1 MHINIFVEKCR
12 VFVFMQANKNKITKP
27 KCLNAFFPVLPW
39 FSGLET
45 SMSLNLH
52 LIGRNSLLTNC

>member
-1 MHINIFVEKCR
+1 
-12 VFVFMQANKNKITKP
+12 MQSFCFHASKQKITKP
-27 KCLNAFFPVLPW
+27 KCLNAFLPALPW

-52 LIGRNSLLTNC
+52 LIGRNSPLTNC